1 MKNLVALI
9 LFTIICISVTSNTV
23 TDSLL
28 TKLDEAIENREHY
41 DANKYQNINDLKR
54 LLATDYT
61 NVSPKLQFDIFLRLC
76 KEYESFNFD
85 SAFVYVIELQHTA
98 YKLNNKVDIAI
109 SKMELGFVYLSSG
122 MFKEAIDTLQSIQSN
137 QLPDSLKI
145 GYFGMMSRTYSDLDS
160 YDKNK
165 LLSSR
170 YLPLTNNYIDSA
182 IRLCDSNS
190 LGYLQLM
197 GVKYMKNSNLEN
209 GLANY
214 EKLLHHFKLD
224 DHNYAMTKT
233 ALSYIYKAMGRRDIE
248 INLLIEAAIY
258 DIKASVK
265 ETLAMRNLAQ
275 SLYEK
280 GNVKEAYRYI
290 KIAIDDA
297 SFYNARHRKEDLAT
311 ILPIIEKREMD
322 SIQRQKRHIIQYSV
336 SMTALSIIVV
346 VLFIIIYR
354 QFRNLKSA
362 KNIISKINSNL
373 QETNNKLTEA
383 NKIKEEY
390 IGYYFNIYYEYIDKI
405 EQFKKILNRKLTAK
419 MYGDIETIV
428 NNLDPKKEREEL
440 YISFDKV
447 FLKLF
452 PDFVNKFNSLFNKD
466 DRIILKDNQ
475 LLNIDL
481 RIFALIR
488 IGISDMEKIS
498 KILGYSVNTIYTYK
512 TKIKNKSI
520 VENDE
525 FERLIK
531 EI

>member
-1 MKNLVALI
+1 MKILYVLI
-9 LFTIICISVTSNTV
+9 LYTIACISAKSDTI
-23 TDSLL
+23 TDSLFNEL
-28 TKLDEAIENREHY
+28 NKAIENRGHY
-41 DANKYQNINDLKR
+41 DSIKVQNILDLNR
-54 LLATDYT
+54 LLAANYGA
-61 NVSPKLQFDIFLRLC
+61 VSPKLQFYIYLRLC

-85 SAFVYVIELQHTA
+85 SAFVNVIKLQQTA
-98 YKLNNKVDIAI
+98 YKINDKVDIAI
-109 SKMELGFVYLSSG
+109 SRMELGFVYLSSG

-145 GYFGMMSRTYSDLDS
+145 GYFGMMSRTYSDLDG

-170 YLPLTNNYIDSA
+170 YLSLTNDYIDSA

-197 GVKYMKNSNLEN
+197 GVKYIKNSNIEK

-214 EKLLHHFKLD
+214 EKLLQQFKLD
-224 DHNYAMTKT
+224 AHNLAMTKA
-233 ALSYIYKAMGRRDIE
+233 ALSTLYKAKGRRDIE

-280 GNVKEAYRYI
+280 GNIKEAYRFI

-311 ILPIIEKREMD
+311 ILPIIEKREME
-322 SIQRQKRHIIQYSV
+322 SIQKQKKHIIQYSV
-336 SMTALSIIVV
+336 SMTILSIIVV
-346 VLFIIIYR
+346 ALFIVIYR
-354 QFRNLKSA
+354 QFINLKSA
-362 KNIISKINSNL
+362 KNIISKINNNL

-452 PDFVNKFNSLFNKD
+452 PDFVNKFNSLFNKE
-466 DRIILKDNQ
+466 DRIVLKDDQ
-475 LLNIDL
+475 LLNSDL